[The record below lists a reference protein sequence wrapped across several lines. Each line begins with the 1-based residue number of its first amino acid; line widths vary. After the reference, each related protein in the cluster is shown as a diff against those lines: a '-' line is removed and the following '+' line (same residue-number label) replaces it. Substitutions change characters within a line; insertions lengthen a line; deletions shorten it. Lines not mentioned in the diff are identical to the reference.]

1 MAHDILP
8 IILLLAPPIV
18 FTVLRINAVMVFLS
32 LCLGD
37 VLVKYVASDAN
48 SLLTM
53 FAPGISP
60 KVTSFIQVVVLCL
73 PVVLTSIF
81 MMLTI
86 QGRLRIA
93 ANLLPALG
101 VGFLAVLLV
110 VPILPPDL
118 RESVQHGNVWPE
130 IIKLQSL
137 IVGLSAVVSILFLWT
152 QRVVLGRPPKHGH
165 NK

>member
-18 FTVLRINAVMVFLS
+18 FTLLRINAVLVFLS

-48 SLLTM
+48 SLLTL
-53 FAPGISP
+53 FAPGVSS

-81 MMLTI
+81 MVVSVR
-86 QGRLRIA
+86 GRWRII
-93 ANLLPALG
+93 ANILPALG
-101 VGFLAVLLV
+101 VGFLGILLV
-110 VPILPPDL
+110 VPLLPPEF
-118 RESVQHGNVWPE
+118 RTGVQQGHVWPE
-130 IIKLQSL
+130 ILKLQSL
-137 IVGLSAVVSILFLWT
+137 IVGVSAVVSILFLWT
-152 QRVVLGRPPKHGH
+152 QRSVTGHESKHH
-165 NK
+165 SK